1 METNLSTSL
10 PRRLSLWPQGRS
22 GSTSGGFVRW
32 LLLLALLVTAVT
44 GVKADGYVTDV
55 MVFGVSSNGSTS
67 VVSYTAMG
75 WQLLNRDL
83 NEDAGGWDVY
93 MLYKTSTTANPGT
106 GYITDLLVSTQNL
119 ASFDYEGRHYV
130 QADKN
135 SGFDGDLNH
144 SAGGPYI
151 YLYYTR
157 DRANL
162 SASGGMKRVITG
174 FSTSSSK
181 HSYSIQ
187 WYNSSYKGSSLTGAA
202 EMNESAG
209 GDDIYIHMA
218 FTEQTLS
225 MNTHPTFSNNLIYT
239 GSALDLLDHEPE
251 GNYGTMKYSVD
262 GGAWT
267 TNPTATTVGSH
278 TVKYKLEAD
287 FANGTSVYDYDG
299 TVDIFPV
306 MQASNLQAV
315 FSQTGKNVVL
325 NWSVGDIPS
334 NYSDYK
340 WVVYRDDDNIVT
352 LNPGVTTYTDTQFE
366 NEKEITYSVYYI
378 PRPRGLDSKYDDAKS
393 TATVNT
399 TRTVPVNNLQAV
411 SDSVKVVLTWT
422 SVAFPA
428 SVNMNNKFDI
438 YLVKKNSNGSVT
450 EEKVQTIIPAEGQ
463 TSFTWEHRDNDALAG
478 QGRQDYATYSEED
491 LDACT
496 MYTYRVV
503 GQIDDKELNSAT
515 QADKAIG
522 AGTTYE
528 NFVCS
533 KGDNQ
538 GSVLLTWNVKRLK
551 NQAAE
556 TYVIE
561 RRVMTQDASE
571 DSWQKLTTLDSDKTF
586 MTWEDKTPLPGVFYE
601 YRVTCYNNCDNG
613 NRPGVT
619 AYDTGFALSSGVI
632 SGRITYGTGTA
643 VSDVKVTLRQNN
655 DDGEV
660 VNHLRSLQ
668 FSGPGTGMLC
678 TTTTKELKK
687 LIGGDFSVQAYVNPN
702 NTQMNSDG
710 TAYVLYDIS
719 SLFAIV
725 LKYDATQQAYQLGA
739 YINGANRF
747 TDVTIPANQWS
758 HVSCVYK
765 KSAQTTTFYVTT
777 DADHIVSGSIT
788 GQAVATATS
797 ETGLALANSVTLDN
811 ANNFGGYL
819 DEFRF
824 FKRALSQNDIK
835 KNFNHPMGGTEA
847 DLAIYYPM
855 DENMGVQ
862 NIVYDFSKSNN
873 ASNGHHAKAHVPA
886 VSSGHVPTEE
896 QLSLMSLTDGQGNYV
911 IRGVPFSGEGTNYTV
926 IPTLGIHQ
934 FSPAYLSRYVSA
946 SSLVHN
952 GVDFEDVSSFP
963 VSGYVRYAGTDYPV
977 EGCNINIDGV
987 AAAKNGELI
996 KTNADGEFTVSVPI
1010 GDHYIEIV
1018 QSGHVF
1024 AAAGRYPADP
1034 NETGLLHTFDQKIT
1048 GLEFIDE
1055 TLVNFT
1061 GRVVGGSIE
1070 GEKPVGFGL
1079 SKNNIG
1085 VVELVLSP
1093 LNELYRMNVVKK
1105 VTETTSSLDTNDD
1118 EVTVPSATTAIKST
1132 SFRGATANYCKNFY
1146 IWTDPNTGEFSAM
1159 LPPLQYNVQSIK
1171 VKKGGLDVGPSTT
1184 IDLTK
1189 PSRVLTDSVS
1199 TETGELLK
1207 YEYNVMLKQVYHS
1220 EPSFSVTQEG
1230 STDGHFGIKKYK
1242 ITDAIGD
1249 ININDIYSVDG
1260 SGNIT
1265 YKYGGPVFV
1274 KDDSYT
1280 FQLSGYEEYTNNDDE
1295 TPVVSRV
1302 PMSGIVVTINNAL
1315 SNSQSVYVEGG
1326 TVDGEDVTPGQVAD
1340 LKSNQMEL
1348 DDEGSG
1354 IYTWTAGLP
1363 NISEPYTRT
1372 ISMTYDIDGR
1382 SYQWNGSG
1390 MESIILG
1397 DMPTGNNFVTAGPDK
1412 LLMILRDPP
1421 GSDSSAEWSSGT
1433 TTSTTSTVGYSFSD
1447 GFQHTHTTKFGYNE
1461 GIITGTPAVGTIKT
1475 VDSDDD
1481 LAYGISI
1488 ESEGE
1493 SSSSETTTTSV
1504 TTTVSTKGMGDVFIG
1519 NATNIIFGKA
1529 RMLNFQRDGNSND
1542 VKLGV
1547 SSIMTTGLRFGTT
1560 FNYSLTYIEE
1570 TLFPNLETMR
1580 NNFLTTVESD
1590 TYIANYVNNGKDPVY
1605 LTTLSEDDEDYGKNG
1620 TYTFIAPANMTQPF
1634 YCDSVRWVNN
1644 QIDNWTKYLELNEKE
1659 KVLAYENRK
1668 EDAQNYSFDSGS
1680 DVNFS
1685 IETEKGKATSWSSTV
1700 SYGVTLNNSFGFD
1713 FEGIGFD
1720 EETELSS
1727 TSADTEESETEETE
1741 TTSFSFTLSENGDYD
1756 AISVDVYEYGKF
1768 SPIFRTR
1775 GGQTSAPYEGEVR
1788 TKYYEPGE
1796 HVLMEATMQIEV
1808 PEIDVDVPVVSDIP
1822 SGSAANYV
1830 LKLSNA
1836 SEIGADVAYRLGIL
1850 DETNPNGAELTMDG
1864 KVIPGLNQG
1873 RLIKVPGNQTLTK
1886 ALQLRQTNLG
1896 VLDYEGMNDE
1906 GKKDNPLY
1914 KRGIAVVFASDS
1926 EPEEI
1931 ADTVYI
1937 TAHFTPSSS
1946 AVDLAL
1952 SNKIMNTQT
1961 GTNLKLTFNN
1971 FDRNY
1976 KNLKAFRVQYKK
1988 QGSTDW
1994 TLLREYVLSEDN
2006 LTENNELLP
2015 ATGANI
2021 DYTLDMN
2028 QFTDGDY
2035 LFRVLSVATYGTG
2048 EVSRSS
2054 EELALTKDMQ
2064 RPRPLGQPEPA
2075 DGILSAGD
2083 ELSVTFNELILK
2095 GELTQD
2101 ANFKVTGVLNGA
2113 EVAHETALS
2122 LQSAETTAQ
2131 TEANILLGGKDFS
2144 IDTWVNLTGGA
2155 GTLLSHGIGTAK
2167 LTVGTDAENHLV
2179 VKIGSETYTSGNPLP
2194 TGNWAFLT
2202 LSYKNEDGAGKLT
2215 ATVAKD
2221 ATETPLFNAR
2231 KVAKYEGNGPLSVG
2245 CGSAGAMHELLL
2257 WDEAHDMTTALA
2269 QRGRTKNPATR
2280 HLIGYWKMDEG
2291 EGTTIRDYS
2300 RNRHMTMADETW
2312 YMNNENKA
2320 VSLTDG
2326 NFLSIDAGDLP
2337 SFSEDDYAVEF
2348 WVRGD
2353 EQTGA
2358 AQLLQMGEVGLWVNT
2373 NGELQLTGKGAYKPV
2388 AEQTSIATSSGNIMD
2403 NAWHHVAL
2411 NVLRQGAAAVYVDG
2425 VRRLSTNAANVGGIA
2440 TNNLLLGTHRRMV
2453 MNDEE
2458 GVYAYDRPFTGQVD
2472 EVRVWNAT
2480 LNGDKLLSNRKMRL
2494 TGTEDGLSAYYPFET
2509 KQLDEYSQVVTTAS
2523 AEDLA
2528 RKGHTAVALG
2538 GSPAEIAFTDDA
2550 PALRQKKTETNVPFT
2565 FVASNEKV
2573 VITIDEEPAM
2583 IEGCTLNFTVRDVR
2597 DENGNYS
2604 LPAVWSAFVN
2614 QNQLVWAENSL
2625 ALEQPQN
2632 TTGTLQA
2639 TVVNK
2644 GGQQQMWTL
2653 SGMPAWLVP
2662 NTESGETNP
2671 LSETVVG
2678 FTVMPSAPLGRSEVT
2693 VYLTGND
2700 NIDVPLTFNIKVT
2713 GDKPAWA
2720 VNPKDFEGSMNVI
2733 GQLYV
2738 DGLVSEDADDV
2749 VAAFIGEECRGV
2761 ANLQYSARYD
2771 GYFVTMSIYGNDGES
2786 GDVTFRAYDAS
2797 TGTVYPVVNPNE
2809 PISYMAQMLKGTY
2822 AEPVVL
2828 STADYIEQQTELGK
2842 GWNWMSL
2849 YVTNTDGMTPQAV
2862 FEKIADDVLIV
2873 KSHNSFV
2880 QQTENGLKGNLASLA
2895 YGKMYAV
2902 QMANDRTLRLVGN
2915 RASGEISVAE
2925 GWNWLGYGQKL
2936 ASVGD
2941 AMAKLNP
2948 VNGDIVRDQEG
2959 VAYFDT
2965 YAWAGSLLTMQPG
2978 WGYQVFSNKAVDNFS
2993 YPNSVTGAAESRM
3006 ASNLNSQAS
3015 NLKSQ
3020 FTPVDYH
3027 LFADNMIMT
3036 ALVMKDGVM
3045 LTDAEI
3051 GVFADGDECRATAT
3065 TDEEGRAYV
3074 TIPGDEAC
3082 QLTFMVAV
3090 DGKVYSTK
3098 QTTDYAVDAV
3108 CGSYSKPFVITLGD
3122 ATGIEEIENGT
3133 LKIGN
3138 AVYDLQGRKVVA
3150 DKAANCKMSKGV
3162 YIVDGKKKVMK

>member
-1 METNLSTSL
+1 METNLSTSSR
-10 PRRLSLWPQGRS
+10 RRLWLWPQGRNDS
-22 GSTSGGFVRW
+22 PGWGFVRW
-32 LLLLALLVTAVT
+32 LCLLALLVTAVT

-55 MVFGVSSNGSTS
+55 MVFGVSSNGSSS
-67 VVSYTAMG
+67 VVNYTAQG
-75 WQLLNRDL
+75 WTLLNKDL
-83 NEDAGGWDVY
+83 NESAGGWDVY
-93 MLYKTSTTANPGT
+93 MLYKTSATANPET

-119 ASFDYEGRHYV
+119 ASFDYEDRHYV

-174 FSTSSSK
+174 FSTSSSQSQSK
-181 HSYSIQ
+181 SIRWYSSR
-187 WYNSSYKGSSLTGAA
+187 YDGDPLTGPAD
-202 EMNESAG
+202 MNESAG
-209 GDDIYIHMA
+209 GKDIYINMA

-239 GSALDLLDHEPE
+239 GSALNLLDHEPE
-251 GNYGTMKYSVD
+251 GNYGTMMYSVD

-325 NWSVGDIPS
+325 NWSVGSIPS

-340 WVVYRDDDNIVT
+340 WVVYRDDDKIAT
-352 LNPGVTTYTDTQFE
+352 LDPGMTTYTDTQFE

-411 SDSVKVVLTWT
+411 SSETKVTLTWT

-438 YLVKKNSNGSVT
+438 YLVKKNSNGSVS
-450 EEKVQTIIPAEGQ
+450 EEKVHTITPAEGQ

-478 QGRQDYATYSEED
+478 QGRQDYDTCSEED

-551 NQAAE
+551 NQGAAE

-601 YRVTCYNNCDNG
+601 YRVTCYNNCENG

-678 TTTTKELKK
+678 TTTTNELKK
-687 LIGGDFSVQAYVNPN
+687 LIGGDFSIQAYVNPSN
-702 NTQMNSDG
+702 AQMNGDG

-725 LKYDATQQAYQLGA
+725 LKYDATRQAYQLGA
-739 YINGANRF
+739 YINGENRF
-747 TDVTIPANQWS
+747 TGVTIPANQWS
-758 HVSCVYK
+758 HVSCVYS

-777 DADHIVSGSIT
+777 DADHIASGSIT
-788 GQAVATATS
+788 GQAVAAATT
-797 ETGLALANSVTLDN
+797 ETGLALGNSVTLDD

-824 FKRALSQNDIK
+824 FKRALTQNDIR
-835 KNFNHPMGGTEA
+835 KNFNHPMGGTES
-847 DLAIYYPM
+847 DLSIYYPM

-873 ASNGHHAKAHVPA
+873 ASNGHHATAHVPA

-896 QLSLMSLTDGQGNYV
+896 QLSLMSVTDGQGNYV

-926 IPTLGIHQ
+926 IPTMGIHQ

-952 GVDFEDVSSFP
+952 GVDFEDISSFP

-987 AAAKNGELI
+987 PAAKNGELI

-1018 QSGHVF
+1018 QNGHVF
-1024 AAAGRYPADP
+1024 VDAGRYPADP
-1034 NETGLLHTFDQKIT
+1034 NETGKPHTFDQKIT

-1093 LNELYRMNVVKK
+1093 LNELYRMNVVKN
-1105 VTETTSSLDTNDD
+1105 VTETTSSLDTNTE
-1118 EVTVPSATTAIKST
+1118 EVPIASATSAINST

-1146 IWTDPNTGEFSAM
+1146 IRTDPKTGEFSAM

-1171 VKKGGLDVGPSTT
+1171 VKKSGQDVGPSTT

-1189 PSRVLTDSVS
+1189 PSRVLTDSVR
-1199 TETGELLK
+1199 TESDELLK
-1207 YEYNVMLKQVYHS
+1207 YEYNVILKQVYHS
-1220 EPSFSVTQEG
+1220 APSFSVTQEG

-1249 ININDIYSVDG
+1249 IEINDIYSVDG
-1260 SGNIT
+1260 SGNVT

-1274 KDDSYT
+1274 KDDPYT
-1280 FQLSGYEEYTNNDDE
+1280 FQLSGYEEYTNADEE

-1340 LKSNQMEL
+1340 LKSNQMGL
-1348 DDEGSG
+1348 DDEGCG
-1354 IYTWTAGLP
+1354 TYTWTAGLP

-1390 MESIILG
+1390 MEGIILG

-1412 LLMILRDPP
+1412 LLMILRAPP
-1421 GSDSSAEWSSGT
+1421 GSDSSAEWSSGK
-1433 TTSTTSTVGYSFSD
+1433 TTSTTSTVGTSFTD

-1461 GIITGTPAVGTIKT
+1461 GIITGTPAVGTVKT

-1481 LAYGISI
+1481 LALGITR

-1493 SSSSETTTTSV
+1493 SSFSQTTTTTV
-1504 TTTVSTKGMGDVFIG
+1504 TTTVATKGMGDVFIG

-1529 RMLNFQRDGNSND
+1529 RMLNFQRDGSSND
-1542 VKLGV
+1542 VKLGL
-1547 SSIMTTGLRFGTT
+1547 SNIMTTGLRYGTI

-1580 NNFLTTVESD
+1580 NNFLTTVESSAF
-1590 TYIANYVNNGKDPVY
+1590 IANYVNNGKVPVY
-1605 LTTLSEDDEDYGKNG
+1605 LTTLSKDDENYGKNG
-1620 TYTFIAPANMTQPF
+1620 TYTFLPPANMTEPF

-1644 QIDNWTKYLELNEKE
+1644 QLDNWTKYLELNEKE

-1668 EDAQNYSFDSGS
+1668 EDTQNYSFDSGS

-1685 IETEKGKATSWSSTV
+1685 IEREKGEVTSWSSTV
-1700 SYGVTLNNSFGFD
+1700 SFGVSLNNSFGFD
-1713 FEGIGFD
+1713 FQGLGFD
-1720 EETELSS
+1720 EETEISS
-1727 TSADTEESETEETE
+1727 TSADTEGTETEETK
-1741 TTSFSFTLSENGDYD
+1741 TTSFSYTLSENGDYD

-1788 TKYYEPGE
+1788 TKYYEPGQ

-1836 SEIGADVAYRLGIL
+1836 SEIGADVAYRLGFL
-1850 DETNPNGAELTMDG
+1850 DETNPKGAQLMMDG
-1864 KVIPGLNQG
+1864 KVIPALEQG

-1886 ALQLRQTNLG
+1886 ALQLRQTDLG
-1896 VLDYEGMNDE
+1896 VLDYENI
-1906 GKKDNPLY
+1906 
-1914 KRGIAVVFASDS
+1914 GIVFASDS
-1926 EPEEI
+1926 EPGEI

-1952 SNKIMNTQT
+1952 SNSIMNTQT
-1961 GTNLKLTFNN
+1961 GSDLKLTFNN

-1976 KNLKAFRVQYKK
+1976 KNLKAFRLQYKK

-1994 TLLREYVLSEDN
+1994 TLLREYVLKEAN
-2006 LTENNELLP
+2006 KTESNELLP
-2015 ATGANI
+2015 EGASI
-2021 DYTLDMN
+2021 DYVLDMN

-2048 EVSRSS
+2048 EVYRSS
-2054 EELALTKDMQ
+2054 EEQALVKDMQ

-2083 ELSVTFNELILK
+2083 ELSVTFNETILK
-2095 GELTQD
+2095 GELTQA

-2122 LQSAETTAQ
+2122 LQNAETTAK
-2131 TEANILLGGKDFS
+2131 TEADILLGGKDFS
-2144 IDTWVNLTGGA
+2144 IDAWVNLTGGK
-2155 GTLLSHGIGTAK
+2155 GTLLSHGRGNAK
-2167 LTVGTDAENHLV
+2167 MTVGTDANNHLV
-2179 VKIGSETYTSGNPLP
+2179 VKIGSETYTSDNTVP
-2194 TGNWAFLT
+2194 TGSWVFLT
-2202 LSYKNEDGAGKLT
+2202 MNYSAGKLT
-2215 ATVAKD
+2215 AKVAKD
-2221 ATETPLFNAR
+2221 ADEIILFSEEDV
-2231 KVAKYEGNGPLSVG
+2231 VAYEGDGPLTVG
-2245 CGSAGAMHELLL
+2245 KNMTAAIHELLL
-2257 WDEAHDMTTALA
+2257 WDEAHDMTEALR
-2269 QRGRTKNPATR
+2269 QRSRTKNPATR

-2300 RNRHMTMADETW
+2300 RNRHMTMSNETW
-2312 YMNNENKA
+2312 YLNNANKA
-2320 VSLTDG
+2320 VSLADG
-2326 NFLSIDAGDLP
+2326 NYLSIDASDLP
-2337 SFSEDDYAVEF
+2337 AYGEDDYALEF

-2353 EQTGA
+2353 AQSGA
-2358 AQLLQMGEVGLWVNT
+2358 AQLLQMGEVGLWVNAS
-2373 NGELQLTGKGAYKPV
+2373 GELQLTSKGAYNAA
-2388 AEQTSIATSSGNIMD
+2388 AEQTCIATSSGNIMN

-2425 VRRLSTNAANVGGIA
+2425 VRRLTTNAANVGSIA
-2440 TNNLLLGTHRRMV
+2440 TNQLIIGKHRESV
-2453 MNDEE
+2453 ASEN
-2458 GVYAYDRPFTGQVD
+2458 GVYTFDRPFTGQVD
-2472 EVRVWNAT
+2472 ELRVWNAT
-2480 LNGDKLLSNRKMRL
+2480 LNADKLLSNRKMRL
-2494 TGTEDGLSAYYPFET
+2494 TGSEDGLVAYYPFET
-2509 KQLDEYSQVVTTAS
+2509 KALDQYSQVITTAS

-2528 RKGHTAVALG
+2528 RTGHEATVLG
-2538 GSPAEIAFTDDA
+2538 GSLAEIAFTDQA

-2573 VITIDEEPAM
+2573 VITIDEDPAM

-2614 QNQLVWAENSL
+2614 QNQLVWAESSL

-2632 TTGTLQA
+2632 TTGIVQA

-2662 NTESGETNP
+2662 STESGETNP
-2671 LSETVVG
+2671 LSETVVD
-2678 FTVMPSAPLGRSEVT
+2678 FTVMPSAPLGRNEVT

-2700 NIDVPLTFNIKVT
+2700 NIDVPLTFNIKVN
-2713 GDKPAWA
+2713 GNKPDWA
-2720 VNPKDFEGSMNVI
+2720 VNANDYEGSMNVI

-2738 DGLVSEDADDV
+2738 DGVVSNDPDDV

-2761 ANLQYSARYD
+2761 ANLEYSARYD
-2771 GYFVTMSIYGNDGES
+2771 GYFVTMDIFGNTNDVKQA
-2786 GDVTFRAYDAS
+2786 VTFRAYDAS
-2797 TGTVYPVVNPNE
+2797 TGTLYPVVNPAST
-2809 PISYMAQMLKGTY
+2809 ISYAPLALQGSY
-2822 AEPVVL
+2822 ADPEL
-2828 STADYIEQQTELGK
+2828 LTAADYIEQQTNLKK
-2842 GWNWMSL
+2842 GWNWLSL
-2849 YVTNTDGMTPQAV
+2849 YVNMSNMSPQAV
-2862 FEKIADDVLIV
+2862 FESVANDVLTV
-2873 KSHNSFV
+2873 KSKSDGYVENS
-2880 QQTENGLKGNLASLA
+2880 ESGLHGDLLALA
-2895 YGKMYAV
+2895 NGKMYAV
-2902 QMANDRTLRLVGN
+2902 QMSNDRTLRLVGT
-2915 RASGEISVAE
+2915 RASETVNIDE
-2925 GWNWLGYGQKL
+2925 GWNWLGYGQYL
-2936 ASVGD
+2936 ASVTDALAGMNPEYGD
-2941 AMAKLNP
+2941 MLK
-2948 VNGDIVRDQEG
+2948 GQQG
-2959 VAYFDT
+2959 VTYYDS

-2978 WGYQVFSNKAVDNFS
+2978 KGYQLKSKKAATFT
-2993 YPNSVTGAAESRM
+2993 YPSAVTGVAGSRM
-3006 ASNLNSQAS
+3006 ALAEANTSL
-3015 NLKSQ
+3015 
-3020 FTPVDYH
+3020 FTAQSSHFAPVDH
-3027 LFADNMIMT
+3027 RLFADNMIIT
-3036 ALVMKDGVM
+3036 AQVLKDGVL

-3051 GVFADGDECRATAT
+3051 GVFADGDECRATAVT
-3065 TDEEGRAYV
+3065 HEDGRAYI
-3074 TIPGDEAC
+3074 TIPGDESC
-3082 QLTFMVAV
+3082 QLTFRVAV
-3090 DGKVYSTK
+3090 DGKMYSTM
-3098 QTTDYAVDAV
+3098 QTVDYTVDAV
-3108 CGSYSKPFVITLGD
+3108 YGSYSHPFVITLSD
-3122 ATGIEEIENGT
+3122 ATGIEEIENGKMKT
-3133 LKIGN
+3133 KD
-3138 AVYDLQGRKVVA
+3138 AVYDLSGRKM
-3150 DKAANCKMSKGV
+3150 KSPFSSLNSPLKKGV
-3162 YIVDGKKKVMK
+3162 YVVNGQKKVMK